1 MIQTSFKNK
10 NILITGINGF
20 IGGNLCKSLTAKG
33 ANVIGLVRTYNKS
46 SFLFFENLDK
56 KIKIIEGDITNMQL
70 LQGILSEN
78 DIQFVFHLAAQVEVG
93 VAINNPFLTYETN
106 VRGTYTL
113 LEACRIYGKNLE
125 AVVIASSDKSYGA
138 YPNHRMPYKEEYPLD
153 PIFPYDTSKACT
165 DLIAK
170 SYSQSYKNLPIII
183 TRFSNIFGPGQLNFS
198 AIIPDVIRSALG
210 YSEFVPRGNGESIRD
225 FIFVEDVCELY
236 QVIAIKLSEN
246 KNYNGEI
253 FNAGTNKP
261 ISIKDLI
268 IRIFSIIGEEK
279 DLKKI
284 IEKMKNKKSFGEID
298 CQYMDYNKVNKFF
311 NWKPKTN
318 LQAGLEIT
326 IKWFQ
331 DYFIRIK

>member
-1 MIQTSFKNK
+1 MTQNSFKNK

-20 IGGNLCKSLTAKG
+20 IGGNLCKSLIAKG

-56 KIKIIEGDITNMQL
+56 KVKIIAGDITNMHL

-113 LEACRIYGKNLE
+113 LEACRLYGKNLE
-125 AVVIASSDKSYGA
+125 AIVIASSDKSYGA
-138 YPNHRMPYKEEYPLD
+138 YPNNSMPYKEEYPLD
-153 PIFPYDTSKACT
+153 PKFPYDTSKACT
-165 DLIAK
+165 DLIAR

-210 YSEFVPRGNGESIRD
+210 YSQFEPRGNGESIRD

-236 QVIAIKLSEN
+236 QVIAIRLSEN
-246 KNYNGEI
+246 KDYNGEI

-268 IRIFSIIGEEK
+268 TRIFSIIGKEK

-284 IEKMKNKKSFGEID
+284 IQKMKNKKSFGEID
-298 CQYMDYNKVNKFF
+298 CQYMDYIKVNKFF

-318 LQAGLEIT
+318 LEAGLEIT
-326 IKWFQ
+326 IEWFQ
-331 DYFIRIK
+331 NYFIRTK

>member
-20 IGGNLCKSLTAKG
+20 IGGNLCKTLISKG
-33 ANVIGLVRTYNKS
+33 ANIIGLVRTYNKT
-46 SFLFFENLDK
+46 SFLFFEKLDK
-56 KIKIIEGDITNMQL
+56 KIKIVEGEIANMHL
-70 LQGILSEN
+70 MQGILSEN

-113 LEACRIYGKNLE
+113 LEACRLYGKNLE
-125 AVVIASSDKSYGA
+125 AIVVASSDKSYGA
-138 YPNHRMPYKEEYPLD
+138 YPNNYMPYKEEYPLN
-153 PIFPYDTSKACT
+153 PKFPYDTSKACA

-198 AIIPDVIRSALG
+198 AIIPDIIRSALG
-210 YSEFVPRGNGESIRD
+210 YSQFTPRGNGESIRD

-236 QVIAIKLSEN
+236 QVIAIRLSEN
-246 KNYNGEI
+246 KNFNGEI

-268 IRIFSIIGEEK
+268 RRIFSMIGEEK

-284 IEKMKNKKSFGEID
+284 FEKMKNKKSFGEID
-298 CQYMDYNKVNKFF
+298 CQYMDYVKVNKFF
-311 NWKPKTN
+311 NWRPNTN
-318 LQAGLEIT
+318 LQSGLEIT
-326 IKWFQ
+326 VKWYQ
-331 DYFIRIK
+331 DYLLRTK

>member
-1 MIQTSFKNK
+1 MK
-10 NILITGINGF
+10 
-20 IGGNLCKSLTAKG
+20 
-33 ANVIGLVRTYNKS
+33 
-46 SFLFFENLDK
+46 NLDK

-284 IEKMKNKKSFGEID
+284 IEKIKNKKSFGEID